1 MVFVLFN
8 LFFSFEAHHI
18 YKRVHGLW
26 RPAKWPSMMSILS
39 PHQKNSQSKISCQSL
54 SFCCCFISAQYPV
67 HVSGFALYKG
77 TIYNAFLFDLLF
89 LVNITFFEI
98 YPPCWHSC
106 NLFIFIAVEY
116 IYGIYDCI
124 MICFSIYHRY
134 SFGFVVGSGI
144 WTMFSYNIRW
154 EFLYRTY
161 LGLQL
166 LNHRVQTHFCL
177 KQCQTVLQSYY

>member
-8 LFFSFEAHHI
+8 LFFFLLKHITYTKECMDFEGLLSGLPWCQFSLPTKRILKTKFHVNHFLFAVVSSLHNILFMCLALPFIKEPYTMHSSLICSF
-18 YKRVHGLW
+18 Y
-26 RPAKWPSMMSILS
+26 SILL
-39 PHQKNSQSKISCQSL
+39 SL
-54 SFCCCFISAQYPV
+54 KFI
-67 HVSGFALYKG
+67 H
-77 TIYNAFLFDLLF
+77 
-89 LVNITFFEI
+89 LVG
-98 YPPCWHSC
+98 
-106 NLFIFIAVEY
+106 IAV
-116 IYGIYDCI
+116 IYSFLLLWNILLYDCI

-144 WTMFSYNIRW
+144 WTMFSFNIGW